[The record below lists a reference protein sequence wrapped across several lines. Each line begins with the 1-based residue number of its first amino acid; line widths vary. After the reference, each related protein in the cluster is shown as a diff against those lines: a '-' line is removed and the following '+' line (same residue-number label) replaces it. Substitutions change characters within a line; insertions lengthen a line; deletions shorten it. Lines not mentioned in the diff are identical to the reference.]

1 MFSVEEALKKY
12 WGYDSFLPLQKKA
25 MDCVIDGQDSIV
37 VLSTGGG
44 KSLCFQAP
52 AVMMPGMAVV
62 ISPLISLMKDQ
73 VDALS
78 ECGVPAAR
86 FESTQSLKERDAVI
100 SQIYKKTLKLLYLS
114 PERIVSDSFVELLR
128 KTRISLIAVDEA
140 HCVSMWGHDFR
151 PEYRELGFLKDAFPN
166 IAIHAY
172 TATAT
177 EHVRRDIARQLR
189 LDNPKVLIGSFDR
202 PNLVYRV
209 ERRTDKLNQV
219 CTVLDRHKGETGI
232 IYCIRR
238 ADVDELSFKLADRGY
253 RVAPYHAGMTDEDRK
268 RNQNLFIEEKIDI
281 IVATIAFGMGIDKS
295 NVRYVIHTGM
305 SKTLEH
311 YQQESGRAGRDGL
324 EAECCMFCSGSDY
337 VTWKTILQD
346 MEPEANNIALSKL
359 NRMYEYCMGVVCR
372 HGAILNYFG
381 QNLNKSNCAACDV
394 CLDDLDCMEDSL
406 VTSQKIIS
414 CVIRL
419 GERFGADYTASVLI
433 GSCEQRIMAS
443 GHNELSTHGIL
454 SDFKKR
460 ITRDWIEQLV
470 TQDYIKKTGEYNVL
484 NVTEKGWRVLK
495 GEETPRLLRPAKKR
509 ARVPKPAKDSWE
521 NVNRG
526 LFEVLRNLR
535 RVIANKRGVP
545 AYIVFSDVTL
555 RDMARR
561 KPSTASDFLKVSG
574 VGFKKEE
581 QYATVFLDAIKTY
594 CLENS
599 IEMKKG

>member
-1 MFSVEEALKKY
+1 
-12 WGYDSFLPLQKKA
+12 
-25 MDCVIDGQDSIV
+25 
-37 VLSTGGG
+37 
-44 KSLCFQAP
+44 
-52 AVMMPGMAVV
+52 
-62 ISPLISLMKDQ
+62 
-73 VDALS
+73 
-78 ECGVPAAR
+78 
-86 FESTQSLKERDAVI
+86 
-100 SQIYKKTLKLLYLS
+100 
-114 PERIVSDSFVELLR
+114 
-128 KTRISLIAVDEA
+128 
-140 HCVSMWGHDFR
+140 MWGHDFR

-166 IAIHAY
+166 SAIHAY

-189 LDNPKVLIGSFDR
+189 LDNPEVLVGSFDR

-253 RVAPYHAGMTDEDRK
+253 RVAPYHAGMTDNDRK
-268 RNQNLFIEEKIDI
+268 RNQDLFIEEKIDI

-305 SKTLEH
+305 SKSLEH

-324 EAECCMFCSGSDY
+324 EAECCMLCSGSDY
-337 VTWKTILQD
+337 VTWKTILQN
-346 MEPEANNIALSKL
+346 MEPEANNIALRKL
-359 NRMYEYCMGVVCR
+359 NRMHEYCTGVVCR

-394 CLDDLDCMEDSL
+394 CLGDLDCMEDSV
-406 VTSQKIIS
+406 VTSQKILS

-443 GHNELSTHGIL
+443 GHDELSTYGIL
-454 SDFKKR
+454 TDFKKS

-484 NVTEKGWRVLK
+484 KVTEKGWRLLK

-509 ARVPKPAKDSWE
+509 AKVPKPAKDSWE

-526 LFEVLRNLR
+526 LFDVLRNLR

-561 KPSTASDFLKVSG
+561 KPSTPDEFLKVSG
-574 VGFKKEE
+574 VGLKKEE
-581 QYATVFLDAIKTY
+581 QYGTVFLNAIKKY